1 VGRNE
6 QACPHEARR
15 TPGTTYPLGK
25 ACPVFADAA
34 SGLQRAGQSGCNRHD
49 LKKLSRSGLIRQA
62 VRPARIDFER
72 RVLDESRR
80 GAGCGA
86 DRNNGFSSEMD
97 APAWPT
103 ARRGV
108 RETSPQLRRS

>member
-1 VGRNE
+1 VRPFKGIICADISEFESYHPSHAVGSLWAMYSGVPE
-6 QACPHEARR
+6 GPSALQ
-15 TPGTTYPLGK
+15 TTL
-25 ACPVFADAA
+25 
-34 SGLQRAGQSGCNRHD
+34 
-49 LKKLSRSGLIRQA
+49 LSC
-62 VRPARIDFER
+62 VRPARIDLER